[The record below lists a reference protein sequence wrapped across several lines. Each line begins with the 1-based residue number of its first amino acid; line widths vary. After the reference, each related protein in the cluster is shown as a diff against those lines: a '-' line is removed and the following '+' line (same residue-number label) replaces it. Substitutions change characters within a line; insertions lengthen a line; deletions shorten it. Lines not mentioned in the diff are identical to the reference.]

1 MNKVVGYFY
10 KTIGTVID
18 YTLQGLIYIFTVLV
32 NVFSSIK
39 QLFGLLF
46 SAAGCLVFFF
56 ILNPFI
62 LATIIRSPIFWV
74 GVLSL
79 IVPIIGTIAVSY
91 LKYIHY
97 MATEYFY
104 DKADFHI
111 LGRTAAY
118 KRMEDYGA
126 KYRENLERER
136 LKKEQERRKR
146 QEEEFRRQFG
156 DFGTGGNQWGS
167 WTFGSFEDFEQFFG
181 QAQSGGYYNGY
192 GQQGSYQN
200 QSYQAPNSFK
210 NQYEAACDMLGVPY
224 TADKY
229 EIKLSY
235 RKMAKLYHPDLN
247 KAEDAAEK
255 FKQINNAYEFLSD
268 DNILRY
274 KNLH

>member
-1 MNKVVGYFY
+1 MNKIAGYFY
-10 KTIGTVID
+10 KLVGSIID

-32 NVFSSIK
+32 NIFSSIK
-39 QLFGLLF
+39 QLFGLVF
-46 SAAGCLVFFF
+46 SAAGCLILFF
-56 ILNPFI
+56 IFNPFF
-62 LATIIRSPIFWV
+62 LAALLRSPLFWI

-104 DKADFHI
+104 DKADFYI

-118 KRMEDYGA
+118 KRMEDYGN

-136 LKKEQERRKR
+136 LKREQERRKR

-156 DFGTGGNQWGS
+156 NFGEGAQWGS

-192 GQQGSYQN
+192 GQQSGNQN
-200 QSYQAPNSFK
+200 QRYQAPNSFK
-210 NQYEAACDMLGVPY
+210 NQYESACDVLGVLY

-235 RKMAKLYHPDLN
+235 RKMAKIYHPDLN

-268 DNILRY
+268 ENIARY

>member
-1 MNKVVGYFY
+1 MNKIAGYFY
-10 KTIGTVID
+10 KLVGSIID

-32 NVFSSIK
+32 NIFSSIK
-39 QLFGLLF
+39 QLFGLVF
-46 SAAGCLVFFF
+46 SAAGCLILFF
-56 ILNPFI
+56 IFNPFF
-62 LATIIRSPIFWV
+62 LAALLRSPLFWI

-104 DKADFHI
+104 DKADFYI

-118 KRMEDYGA
+118 KRMEDYGN

-136 LKKEQERRKR
+136 LKREQERRKR

-156 DFGTGGNQWGS
+156 NFGEGAQWGS

-181 QAQSGGYYNGY
+181 QTQSGGYYNGY
-192 GQQGSYQN
+192 GQQSGN

-210 NQYEAACDMLGVPY
+210 NQYESACDVLGIPY

-235 RKMAKLYHPDLN
+235 RKMAKIYHPDLN

-268 DNILRY
+268 ENIARY